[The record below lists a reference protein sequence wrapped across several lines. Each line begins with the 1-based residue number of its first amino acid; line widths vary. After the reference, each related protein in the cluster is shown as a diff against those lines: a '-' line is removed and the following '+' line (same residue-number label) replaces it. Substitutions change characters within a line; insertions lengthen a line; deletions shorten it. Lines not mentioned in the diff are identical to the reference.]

1 MKEKKTKAC
10 VGRPNSVVIC
20 GVSVSDFRTER
31 RGPMPQNKRLVTTRR
46 IAREELCEDAI
57 ALCDVRVFLEGYA
70 MAVRM
75 LRLCRVDEKTRR
87 DLPGDATYYG
97 CVGGDATYWKEKMK
111 DIRDFIESLPNESCK
126 LLLYYHYVVGMTVE
140 RASEELDISRRNAF
154 RLKKKALGLAAAR
167 FPLWRA
173 AERQSC

>member
-1 MKEKKTKAC
+1 ML
-10 VGRPNSVVIC
+10 
-20 GVSVSDFRTER
+20 
-31 RGPMPQNKRLVTTRR
+31 QNKRVVTTRR

-57 ALCDVRVFLEGYA
+57 ALCEVRVFLEGYA

-75 LRLCRVDEKTRR
+75 LRLCRIDEKTRR
-87 DLPGDATYYG
+87 DLPGETTYYG
-97 CVGGDATYWKEKMK
+97 RVGGDATYWQGKMK

-154 RLKKKALGLAAAR
+154 RLKKKALALAAAK
-167 FPLWRA
+167 FSLWKA
-173 AERQSC
+173 MKNQSV